1 MEKLLKLNK
10 YILSIF
16 FPILLFSLNIFSQ
29 AFSGGL
35 MIGPTINWMG
45 MDSKSVEKA
54 GNRLSYSWGA
64 FLDKNL
70 SGNFALSTG
79 IFINQFGGTVKYKEP
94 IMFEYE
100 DNTRILLQ
108 NTEIFYK
115 YRYIETPISI
125 KGMTNEI
132 GYMKYHLKL
141 GLSPMF
147 KWKAKADIDPAP
159 VVGESTND
167 VNVSNESPIF
177 AMSFHVGGG
186 AAYSLGG
193 NTALIGEITFYNGIT
208 DITNEEHN
216 DKNYTIFAHM
226 LVFRVG
232 IKF

>member
-1 MEKLLKLNK
+1 MMKK
-10 YILSIF
+10 
-16 FPILLFSLNIFSQ
+16 ILLLAILPLLSLNVFSQ

-45 MDSKSVEKA
+45 TDSKDINSN
-54 GNRLSYSWGA
+54 GNRISYSWGA

-70 SGNFALSTG
+70 SDNFAISSG
-79 IFINQFGGTVKYKEP
+79 IYINQFGGHVKYTN
-94 IMFEYE
+94 IIQYEYE
-100 DNTRILLQ
+100 ETTKTLLPNTD
-108 NTEIFYK
+108 IFYK
-115 YRYIETPISI
+115 YRYVEVPVSI

-147 KWKAKADIDPAP
+147 KWKSKADIDPAP
-159 VVGESTND
+159 VKGESTND
-167 VNVSNESPIF
+167 VNINNETPIF
-177 AMSFHVGGG
+177 NMAFHVGGG

-193 NTALIGEITFYNGIT
+193 NTALIGEITFYNGLT
-208 DITNEEHN
+208 DITKDEHN
-216 DKNYTIFAHM
+216 DKNYTVFAHM

>member
-1 MEKLLKLNK
+1 MKK
-10 YILSIF
+10 
-16 FPILLFSLNIFSQ
+16 ILLLFVSIIFTLNTFSQ

-70 SGNFALSTG
+70 GDNFAISSG
-79 IFINQFGGTVKYKEP
+79 IFINQFGGSVKYHDP
-94 IMFEYE
+94 IQFEYE
-100 DNTRILLQ
+100 ETTRTLQ
-108 NTEIFYK
+108 TNTEIFYK
-115 YRYIETPISI
+115 YRYIEVPISI

-147 KWKAKADIDPAP
+147 KWKAKADIDPTP
-159 VVGESTND
+159 VAGESTND
-167 VNVSNESPIF
+167 VNISNESPIF
-177 AMSFHVGGG
+177 NMAFHVGGG
-186 AAYSLGG
+186 ASYSLGG

-208 DITNEEHN
+208 DITKDEHN
-216 DKNYTIFAHM
+216 SKDYTIFAHM